1 MRVGKCTKSSKQGC
15 YLLISPNLETVWKKR
30 RSKTKTQE
38 KKMLNEV
45 RRKQTEF
52 TEAQQIRTQKNMNSN
67 KTQKTSKQGRAS

>member
-1 MRVGKCTKSSKQGC
+1 M
-15 YLLISPNLETVWKKR
+15 EKR

-52 TEAQQIRTQKNMNSN
+52 TKAQQIRTQKNMNSN
-67 KTQKTSKQGRAS
+67 KTKKQASKGEQVSS